1 MQMILVC
8 FFSGDTW
15 DDMQIKAKL
24 SFKKVLGYLN
34 RIKVTIN
41 FNKTNFINFC
51 MLKDEN
57 NFDHIKI
64 HIEPCS
70 ELNCQNIFSV
80 VYKIS
85 RV

>member
-1 MQMILVC
+1 
-8 FFSGDTW
+8 
-15 DDMQIKAKL
+15 
-24 SFKKVLGYLN
+24 
-34 RIKVTIN
+34 
-41 FNKTNFINFC
+41 

-64 HIEPCS
+64 HIKPCS

-85 RV
+85 RVNNIDKNMKWNLHMNNIVS